1 MTGERWV
8 KPRGLKDLKSVV
20 NQLTRQEL
28 KEVKGDF
35 VPDQRKESELEFV
48 QPNAGMFGFPLQKV
62 WGYKQENVKK
72 EQCLTWEPFP
82 ILSDMEKK
90 IFLKYFKFES
100 ADK

>member
-1 MTGERWV
+1 M

-62 WGYKQENVKK
+62 
-72 EQCLTWEPFP
+72 
-82 ILSDMEKK
+82 
-90 IFLKYFKFES
+90 
-100 ADK
+100 